1 MRCEL
6 VILPFK
12 LNRIYWETSS
22 YMHLSGELSPPFIT
36 PAVSPALL
44 MWMRGSRGWY
54 ALQTS
59 DVPLIRRRE
68 IRRWKIAAPLIMLYF
83 AGVAIAGTMPGQTDS
98 NSASVAVK
106 TPESHDHLRRQF
118 AGLSL
123 SIAHATATAQ
133 KNERMHT
140 SYYLLYAAKRRQAS
154 GGLLSIGS
162 AFAAV
167 IRTGG
172 AYESNDRNRR
182 QFTPPHFH
190 VPQPTTVVEA
200 QIPPRTGSA
209 SPKHRLH
216 AQAPRQFVDYPYVS
230 GEHDDVSYGSG
241 DSDIYTASISKL
253 PPIELVKVITSEAK
267 TADKHAGIDPS
278 FIPKPSRKPSKPAK
292 SVKALTAKVTP
303 KKVAGR
309 CWNRIWRC

>member
-1 MRCEL
+1 
-6 VILPFK
+6 
-12 LNRIYWETSS
+12 
-22 YMHLSGELSPPFIT
+22 MHLSGELSPPFIT

-83 AGVAIAGTMPGQTDS
+83 AGVAIAGTMPSRADL
-98 NSASVAVK
+98 NSASVAIK
-106 TPESHDHLRRQF
+106 TRESHDHRRRQF
-118 AGLSL
+118 AGVSL
-123 SIAHATATAQ
+123 PIVHATITAR

-140 SYYLLYAAKRRQAS
+140 SYYRLYDDKRRQAS

-162 AFAAV
+162 EFAAV
-167 IRTGG
+167 IGTGG
-172 AYESNDRNRR
+172 SYESHDRKRR
-182 QFTPPHFH
+182 QFTPPYFH
-190 VPQPTTVVEA
+190 LPKPTTVVEA
-200 QIPPRTGSA
+200 PIPPRTGSA

-216 AQAPRQFVDYPYVS
+216 AQAPRRSVDYPYVS
-230 GEHDDVSYGSG
+230 GEQDHVTYIYGSG
-241 DSDIYTASISKL
+241 DPDILTSSISRL
-253 PPIELVKVITSEAK
+253 PPIEPAEVITGEAK
-267 TADKHAGIDPS
+267 TAEKHAGIDPS
-278 FIPKPSRKPSKPAK
+278 FIPKPSRKPSKPIK

-309 CWNRIWRC
+309 CRNRIWRC